1 MYINVNDL
9 QFKTITTYMD
19 LMTLITVP
27 IIHLLQWSCVFFL
40 QFKLCWNLKD
50 RQRRSCSDF
59 HSYVFWFQKLH
70 EMCITFSCTSHY
82 KNKYIAHKLLKF
94 LHCDSSLVFNQMKPF
109 WLKWTAEYKIK
120 YSKSNKTSIWN
131 DIALFVSLNTVLY
144 RLSQFTTNMM

>member
-50 RQRRSCSDF
+50 RQRRSCLCFLIS
-59 HSYVFWFQKLH
+59 K
-70 EMCITFSCTSHY
+70 ITWNVHY
-82 KNKYIAHKLLKF
+82 LFMHHPIIKTNIAHKLLKF

>member
-1 MYINVNDL
+1 M
-9 QFKTITTYMD
+9 F
-19 LMTLITVP
+19 
-27 IIHLLQWSCVFFL
+27 
-40 QFKLCWNLKD
+40 
-50 RQRRSCSDF
+50 SDF
-59 HSYVFWFQKLH
+59 KNYMKCALPFHAP
-70 EMCITFSCTSHY
+70 SHY